1 MSPAVKKW
9 TIFRR
14 GEALGTFTAAEVR
27 EQLRK
32 GVLSTNDFAA
42 SDGSPI
48 QQEIIEIDAIFGNP
62 DGRDELLTDA
72 PRRSRWARK
81 AEEIKLRSAPVT
93 RPRPGR
99 LDRVHH
105 GNAHGHAHAHGHG
118 NRHRQ
123 GQSPPGGGLRQTP
136 GTDRRTAPMDPWLM
150 AGVILIA
157 AMAAGVLAW
166 LFTRRG

>member
-62 DGRDELLTDA
+62 DGRDELLTDG

-105 GNAHGHAHAHGHG
+105 GHG
-118 NRHRQ
+118 NRQ

-136 GTDRRTAPMDPWLM
+136 RRDRRTAPMDPWII
-150 AGVILIA
+150 AGVVLVA
-157 AMAAGVLAW
+157 TMAAGVVAW